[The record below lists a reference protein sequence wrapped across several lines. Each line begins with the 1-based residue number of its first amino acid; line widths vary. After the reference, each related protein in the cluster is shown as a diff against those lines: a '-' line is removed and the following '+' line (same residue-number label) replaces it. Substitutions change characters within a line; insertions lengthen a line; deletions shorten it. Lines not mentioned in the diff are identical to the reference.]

1 MINSGRI
8 INYIINHSFFF
19 FFFFF
24 NFF

>member
-19 FFFFF
+19 FFFF
-24 NFF
+24 